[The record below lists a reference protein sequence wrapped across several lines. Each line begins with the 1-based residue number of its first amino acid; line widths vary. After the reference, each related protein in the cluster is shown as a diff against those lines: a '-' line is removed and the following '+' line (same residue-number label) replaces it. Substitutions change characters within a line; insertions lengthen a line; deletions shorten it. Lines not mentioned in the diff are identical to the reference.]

1 MEKNIILT
9 GRLVEVETIYPV
21 FDVLAVSSY
30 NEGFCMALLEAEIN
44 GLPFVIEKNAL
55 VDELRTFGKGIVKE
69 GFREEEWCDAIQEAK
84 KIGRYDQTRADRM
97 FKRYD
102 IRYLKAFIQDLYSR

>member
-1 MEKNIILT
+1 
-9 GRLVEVETIYPV
+9 
-21 FDVLAVSSY
+21 
-30 NEGFCMALLEAEIN
+30 MALLEAEIN